1 MKDAKGLII
10 VTDLDGTLLDGDGR
24 VPENNLLA
32 IERFKAAGGRF
43 TIASGRYGNS
53 VGRLFPEFREYVN
66 APTVFSNGAVLFDEE
81 KGEPIAEITGKAETM
96 RGRMEDVQKAFPKL
110 EIFPVVM
117 RDGALKRQWWSE
129 VADGEDVYKILFS
142 GETELLERAR
152 EYVDGRFPGVWA
164 MSFSCP
170 TLLELVLPEATKGKA
185 LGRMKDWFAAKGET
199 VRVIAVG
206 DYENDLDLLLAADV
220 AACPENSIPAIK
232 AAARIRLCDHSDGC
246 IADLVSRIL
255 DTNEIDPFIKGE

>member
-10 VTDLDGTLLDGDGR
+10 VTDLDGTLLDGDGK
-24 VPENNLLA
+24 VPERNLRG
-32 IERFKAAGGRF
+32 IDRFKAAGGRF

-81 KGEPIAEITGKAETM
+81 KGEPIAEVTGKAETM
-96 RGRMEDVQKAFPKL
+96 RERMEDIRNAFPEL

-129 VADGEDVYKILFS
+129 VEDGEDVYKILFS
-142 GETELLERAR
+142 GKTELLERAR
-152 EYVDGRFPGVWA
+152 EYVDKRHSGVWA
-164 MSFSCP
+164 MSLSCP

-185 LGRMKDWFAAKGET
+185 LGRMKKWFAEKGET

-206 DYENDLDLLLAADV
+206 DYENDLDMLLYADV
-220 AACPENSIPAIK
+220 AACPANSIPVIK
-232 AAARIRLCDHSDGC
+232 EAAQMHLCDHNEGC
-246 IADLVSRIL
+246 IGDLVERLL
-255 DTNEIDPFIKGE
+255 DE